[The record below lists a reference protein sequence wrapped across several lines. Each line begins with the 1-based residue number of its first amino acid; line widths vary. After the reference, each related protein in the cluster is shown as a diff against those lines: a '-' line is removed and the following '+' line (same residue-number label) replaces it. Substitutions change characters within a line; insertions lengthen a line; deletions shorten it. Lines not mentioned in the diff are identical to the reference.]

1 MFTSPTDQRITDPLS
16 SRSFASSLSA
26 EAKNWFAVFTI
37 PRHEKRVQE
46 HFRVR
51 EIECFLPLFHA
62 EHRWKDGSKHI
73 LQLPLFASYIFVRID
88 RAGRGSVLDVP
99 GVISIVGSGRSSW
112 SVPDAYISFLC
123 EGLRQ
128 GRIEPH
134 PCLTEGTRVRIR
146 SGPMA
151 GIEGVLLRTKNNFR
165 VVVTLELI
173 MKSVRVEVEMN
184 DIEPIVPV
192 SSSYR
197 VPPRAA

>member
-1 MFTSPTDQRITDPLS
+1 MFTSPTDQRITDPLTS
-16 SRSFASSLSA
+16 CSFGSNLSA
-26 EAKNWFAVFTI
+26 EAKSWFAVFTV

-62 EHRWKDGSKHI
+62 EHRWKDGSKRI
-73 LQLPLFASYIFVRID
+73 LQLPVFACYIFVRIGSG
-88 RAGRGSVLDVP
+88 GRGPVLEVP
-99 GVISIVGSGRSSW
+99 GVISILGNGRSSW
-112 SVPDAYISFLC
+112 SVPDSYISFLR

-134 PCLTEGTRVRIR
+134 PCLMEGTRVRIR

-151 GIEGVLLRTKNNFR
+151 GIEGVLLRTKNNLR

-184 DIEPIVPV
+184 DIEPVVPV
-192 SSSYR
+192 SSSYL